1 MLNNIVT
8 IDLLY
13 LYKKENTRPHSATF
27 TPNWFTRNHVTV
39 MEWPSASP
47 DLNIIEMFSR
57 L

>member
-47 DLNIIEMFSR
+47 DVNIIEMFSR